1 LKLKKNNKVY
11 DIAINGYGFNASI
24 EKSSENFVNKFMQ
37 TAISYYQTANYYFKS
52 GKLKEFTQ

>member
-11 DIAINGYGFNASI
+11 DVTINGFGFNSSI
-24 EKSSENFVNKFMQ
+24 EKPSENFVNKLMQ